1 MDLHGSIA
9 QNLQLAVDSS
19 RRLRG
24 HPIHKD
30 TLVFWTDLIKEAR
43 ARRAA
48 GDDAGDPSIEASIAE
63 LEVVI
68 SQSGAAS
75 SATDHA

>member
-1 MDLHGSIA
+1 MELHGSIK

-19 RRLRG
+19 RRLNG

-30 TLVFWTDLIKEAR
+30 TLAFWAELIKEAR

-48 GDDAGDPSIEASIAE
+48 GEANNDPAADAAIVE
-63 LEVVI
+63 LELVLA
-68 SQSGAAS
+68 QRAS
-75 SATDHA
+75 ASA

>member
-1 MDLHGSIA
+1 MQLHGTIA
-9 QNLQLAVDSS
+9 QNLQLAVESS

-30 TLVFWTDLIKEAR
+30 TLSFWSDLIKEAR

-48 GDDAGDPSIEASIAE
+48 GVDVNDPTVDASIAE
-63 LEVVI
+63 LEVVL
-68 SQSGAAS
+68 SQPAPAS
-75 SATDHA
+75 LREDL